1 MKVTN
6 VKIKKVD
13 GDKFDRLRAYVDV
26 TLDDCLVIHGLKLM
40 QGEQG
45 LFVAMPS
52 RRMRA

>member
-26 TLDDCLVIHGLKLM
+26 HLM
-40 QGEQG
+40 
-45 LFVAMPS
+45 MS
-52 RRMRA
+52 